1 MLTEKQLKDFE
12 LGKLKSS
19 CDQLDEIYRIFE
31 AQTLPKVLSPL
42 TDRREQEQ
50 RIIEQHQM
58 EREQDRQKHQM
69 EREHDRERHQQDSE
83 RIRDLEEQLRRQQA
97 QSSKGS

>member
-58 EREQDRQKHQM
+58 ERE
-69 EREHDRERHQQDSE
+69 HDRE

>member
-58 EREQDRQKHQM
+58 EREQDRQRHQM
-69 EREHDRERHQQDSE
+69 EREHDRE